1 MTILLIVAGGLILFF
16 MFAVLAAFTR
26 ELLLPAKRHAEL
38 EKKGMAVV
46 AVEEYR
52 VERRAA

>member
-1 MTILLIVAGGLILFF
+1 MTIFLIVAGALILLF
-16 MFAVLAAFTR
+16 MLAVLAAFTR

-38 EKKGMAVV
+38 EKKGVTV
-46 AVEEYR
+46 LAVEDYR

>member
-1 MTILLIVAGGLILFF
+1 MTILLIVAGGLILLF
-16 MFAVLAAFTR
+16 MLVVLAEFTR
-26 ELLLPAKRHAEL
+26 ELLLPAKRHVEL
-38 EKKGMAVV
+38 EKKGVTVV